1 MSKIPLVVLGLLL
14 LGVLRLQSA
23 GFGWAEGL
31 LGGGAAAAPAA
42 AYLDSIG
49 TAAPVALADAI
60 DFTGWFPAATEPRES
75 PVWRAIDAAAVEAG
89 TPAGWAALCAQASA
103 AVGADRTA
111 DPQLGAL
118 ACSADVAVTGL
129 QSFALQVLATQ
140 AAVAL
145 WMTGEPGFVASTIDG
160 RQGELRLACEAGL
173 LPPHDVDSSLGQACI
188 AALDLAWQS
197 GDGDTTLASLET
209 AYSAIASEIALR
221 DPETDLEP
229 ASAAAGEPAA
239 GADGAA
245 PADPAAASGD
255 SAATG
260 GAGADDTADPAP

>member
-31 LGGGAAAAPAA
+31 LGGGVAAAPAA

-49 TAAPVALADAI
+49 TAAPVALAEAI

-75 PVWRAIDAAAVEAG
+75 AVWRAIDAAVVEAG
-89 TPAGWAALCAQASA
+89 TPAGWAALCKQASA

-129 QSFALQVLATQ
+129 QGLALQVLATQ

-173 LPPHDVDSSLGQACI
+173 LPPHDVDSSLGQAC
-188 AALDLAWQS
+188 AAAVDLAWQS
-197 GDGDTTLASLET
+197 GDGATTLASLGT

-229 ASAAAGEPAA
+229 AMDASEGV
-239 GADGAA
+239 
-245 PADPAAASGD
+245 ADPAAGD
-255 SAATG
+255 PAAAG
-260 GAGADDTADPAP
+260 DGAAGAADDTADPAP